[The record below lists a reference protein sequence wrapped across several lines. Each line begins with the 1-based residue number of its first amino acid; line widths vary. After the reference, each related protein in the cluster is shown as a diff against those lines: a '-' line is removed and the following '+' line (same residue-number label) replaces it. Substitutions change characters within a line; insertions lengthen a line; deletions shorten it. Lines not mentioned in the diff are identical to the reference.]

1 MFCPVCNGMQ
11 PLDAACSNCGQA
23 MEDWG
28 RMTDWIGPYAPYVP
42 LETEM
47 TLWNQSADNRNCL
60 HIVYCSSC
68 ERTVEAAVT
77 EIGSTPLNSV

>member
-11 PLDAACSNCGQA
+11 PLEAACANCGQA

-42 LETEM
+42 LETE
-47 TLWNQSADNRNCL
+47 TEWISQSADEINCM
-60 HIVYCSSC
+60 HVAYCPSC
-68 ERTVEAAVT
+68 LETLEAAVT
-77 EIGSTPLNSV
+77 KW